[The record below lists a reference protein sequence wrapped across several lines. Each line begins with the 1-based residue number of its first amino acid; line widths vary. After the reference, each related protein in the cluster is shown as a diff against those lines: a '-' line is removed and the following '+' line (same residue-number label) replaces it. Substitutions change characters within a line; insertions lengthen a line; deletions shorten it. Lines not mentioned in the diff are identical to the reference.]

1 MLTALEFINVEQ
13 LHKKNSALLPFHLS
27 SAIPDHILNRI
38 GIRLPTAL
46 AAFVLLI

>member
-27 SAIPDHILNRI
+27 SAIPDHILNKI
-38 GIRLPTAL
+38 GINKLKNKRYK
-46 AAFVLLI
+46 